1 MSKELFSLEDRL
13 ALVTGASSGIGRQC
27 AFALAL
33 AGAKVILVARRQERL
48 EAIGDEIRAVGAEA
62 FSCPL
67 DLETPGAVK
76 ALQEYCRQTNRA
88 PDIVVNAAGFNPRK
102 PAETVDEETWESVL
116 RIHLSVPF
124 FIAQTLTPMMIRR
137 GWGRI
142 INIASL
148 QSVRAFENGLPYGTA
163 KGGVVQMTRA
173 MAQAW
178 SRHGVNCNAIAPG
191 FFPTALTASVFD
203 NPDQAKINAE
213 RTMIGRN
220 GYLEDLDGITV
231 FLASR
236 ASDYITGQT
245 IFVDG
250 GFSAQ

>member
-1 MSKELFSLEDRL
+1 MIAKLFSLEDRV
-13 ALVTGASSGIGRQC
+13 ALITGASSGIGRQC
-27 AFALAL
+27 ALALAS
-33 AGAKVILVARRQERL
+33 AGAKVVLVARRGERL
-48 EAIGDEIRAVGAEA
+48 EAIADESLRLGTRA
-62 FSCPL
+62 FPCPL
-67 DLETPGAVK
+67 DLEATDAVQTLHTYC
-76 ALQEYCRQTNRA
+76 LQNQVA
-88 PDIVVNAAGFNPRK
+88 PDILVNAAGFNPRK
-102 PAETVDEETWESVL
+102 PVDEVDTRTWERVIWL
-116 RIHLSVPF
+116 HLSVPF
-124 FIAQTLTPMMIRR
+124 FIAQRFTPAMIKS

-142 INIASL
+142 INLASL

-191 FFPTALTASVFD
+191 FFPTALTAPVFE
-203 NPDQAKINAE
+203 NPEQVKFNAE

-220 GYLEDLDGITV
+220 GKLEDLDGITV